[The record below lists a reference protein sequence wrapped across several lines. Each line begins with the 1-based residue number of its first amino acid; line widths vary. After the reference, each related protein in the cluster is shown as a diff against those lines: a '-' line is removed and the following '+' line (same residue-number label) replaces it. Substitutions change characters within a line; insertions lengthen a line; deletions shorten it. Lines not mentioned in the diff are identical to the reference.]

1 MDKSFFIDNRREFAM
16 KLPNKCAA
24 FIFAG
29 ENKAMSGDTDYRF
42 LPDRNFYYL
51 TGLHI
56 NEVILMIVRD
66 TRFDEGFEVTLFAKE
81 KNKLK
86 ERWTGKRQ
94 TFEELQEL
102 TGIQRIESLEGADE
116 VILEVLREPEIKIAL
131 DGSSIMEGPRELRK
145 KIASYRSDEP
155 LDVSDTFIR
164 MRMVKKPCEIEAIR
178 ESAKITE
185 KAVKFMKETMSSL
198 KEIDEYQMYTSL
210 EYGMARQGSL
220 IPAFETIV
228 AVDDNVFYLHHSDPE
243 LGKTLKHGQL
253 IQLDLGA
260 RVDGYCADISRA
272 IYAIN
277 PDLPLD
283 PVKDERVHKLHSLI
297 VKLRRTVY
305 EEVKPGINFSKLNLI
320 VRKVCGD
327 WLVTEGLLDVDYTD
341 EDVKRYYWH
350 NTGHHLGLDV
360 HDVCIKDM
368 PFVEGNV
375 LAIEPGV
382 YIEEWGIGFRI
393 EDDILVTKD
402 GCELLSSGTDDLEDF
417 IFESGSVN

>member
-1 MDKSFFIDNRREFAM
+1 MDKKFFINNRKEFAM
-16 KLPNKCAA
+16 KLPDRCAA

-29 ENKAMSGDTDYRF
+29 ECKAMSGDTDYRF

-51 TGLHI
+51 TGVSDDSL
-56 NEVILMIVRD
+56 ILLIVRD
-66 TRFDEGFEVTLFAKE
+66 ERFGEGFEVTLFAKE

-86 ERWTGKRQ
+86 ERWTGKRP
-94 TFEELQEL
+94 TFDELKEI
-102 TGIQRIESLEGADE
+102 TGINRIESLEGVDQVVLE
-116 VILEVLREPEIKIAL
+116 ILKNSEIKLAL
-131 DGSSIMEGPRELRK
+131 DGSSIMDGPRELRS
-145 KIASYRSDEP
+145 KISSYRSDEP
-155 LDVSDTFIR
+155 VDVADTLIR
-164 MRMVKKPCEIEAIR
+164 MRMIKKPCEVQAIKEA
-178 ESAKITE
+178 SKITE
-185 KAVKFMKETMSSL
+185 NAIKYMRSMMADFST
-198 KEIDEYQMYTSL
+198 IDEYQMYVAL
-210 EYGMARQGSL
+210 EYGMTRQGSL

-243 LGKTLKHGQL
+243 KGKLLKNGHL

-272 IYAIN
+272 IYAVN
-277 PDLPLD
+277 PDLTLD
-283 PVKDERVHKLHSLI
+283 PLKDERVHKLHSLI

-305 EEVKPGINFSKLNLI
+305 EEVKPGINFPKLNMI

-327 WLVTEGLLDVDYTD
+327 WLVTEGLLDVNYTD

-368 PFVEGNV
+368 DFEEGNV

-402 GCELLSSGTDDLEDF
+402 GCELISSGLDDLEDF
-417 IFESGSVN
+417 VFESSSVN